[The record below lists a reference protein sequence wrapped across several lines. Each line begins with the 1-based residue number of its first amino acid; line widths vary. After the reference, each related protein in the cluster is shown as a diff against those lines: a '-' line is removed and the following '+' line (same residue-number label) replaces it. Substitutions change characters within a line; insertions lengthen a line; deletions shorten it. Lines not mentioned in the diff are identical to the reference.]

1 VEDLKVVDQGN
12 GNETRVSSFKVLDTR
27 PKLLGFHIAGPAT
40 GPYAPD
46 KETWQRAKKDYTAQ
60 DMLREEAK

>member
-1 VEDLKVVDQGN
+1 
-12 GNETRVSSFKVLDTR
+12 LDTR